1 MSPPSAAKESII
13 YPACYA
19 QKKFTW
25 GMNTSISSGSKK
37 LTCFPA
43 VSAGKEEDVHTGG
56 HGGESGNDG
65 GNGGGNKGGD
75 NDNSGESKHDMGH
88 GEDKTPMSI
97 SQKLTLGYAILV
109 GAGGLIGY
117 LKSGSHMSL
126 IAGSLSASLLYYVY
140 TLLPT
145 KPVLASALGFGLSFA
160 LLGVMGSRFK
170 NSGKIFPA
178 GIVSLVSVIMTG
190 GYLHG
195 FMRGAH

>member
-1 MSPPSAAKESII
+1 MGELLTSSQLCLSLLPKYQLQSSTWERTRNVRNMSPPSAATESII

-25 GMNTSISSGSKK
+25 GMKTSISSGSKK

-88 GEDKTPMSI
+88 GEDKAPMSI
-97 SQKLTLGYAILV
+97 SQKLTLGYAVLV

-145 KPVLASALGFGLSFA
+145 KPSLPQPLALDCPL
-160 LLGVMGSRFK
+160 
-170 NSGKIFPA
+170 PC
-178 GIVSLVSVIMTG
+178 
-190 GYLHG
+190 
-195 FMRGAH
+195 